1 MRLSALRSHPV
12 EPKIKRAYARASDPA
27 IERECDRAHA
37 SSAREV
43 RVALAAI
50 ANLLRRGILERLHA
64 IDLIP
69 RDRSQCDRTQPLRSS
84 VPDLAITLIFA
95 YK

>member
-1 MRLSALRSHPV
+1 MAKEVVETLAVRSSALRSHPV

-27 IERECDRAHA
+27 IERKCDRAQA

-50 ANLLRRGILERLHA
+50 ANLLRHGIPEWLRA
-64 IDLIP
+64 IDRIP
-69 RDRSQCDRTQPLRSS
+69 HNRS
-84 VPDLAITLIFA
+84 
-95 YK
+95 